1 MPFSPNLLS
10 QRLPDAIVERPV
22 VTVPSALLELDGVT
36 PLFTGVWG
44 RQWEGRVSSL
54 GAIRNGNVLE
64 PLNTTPA
71 ATHRR
76 YPIKRPIETVL
87 AAFLLLLT
95 LPVTLVVAGI
105 SAIKYRSRPFFV
117 QQRIGLHGKRFGVI
131 KIRSLPATTAPYAD
145 RDELD
150 QTEISGYGS
159 FIRSTHLD
167 ELPQLWQVV
176 TGTMGLVGPRPMI
189 ESIVD
194 RMDPDHGA
202 ARHTMRPGVTGLW
215 QVSEYG
221 SRLVLE
227 ASEYDAYYVTTANLR
242 LDAWILWA
250 TAKQTFGAEP
260 VRSEQFPSWIAL
272 PEPALREFHGPH
284 AATDAT
290 IVPIVVDG

>member
-1 MPFSPNLLS
+1 M
-10 QRLPDAIVERPV
+10 
-22 VTVPSALLELDGVT
+22 
-36 PLFTGVWG
+36 
-44 RQWEGRVSSL
+44 
-54 GAIRNGNVLE
+54 
-64 PLNTTPA
+64 
-71 ATHRR
+71 
-76 YPIKRPIETVL
+76 KRPIETVL

-95 LPVTLVVAGI
+95 LPVMLVVAGL
-105 SAIKYRSRPFFV
+105 SAIRYRSWPFFV
-117 QQRIGLHGKRFGVI
+117 QQRVGLHGKRFGVI
-131 KIRSLPATTAPYAD
+131 KIRSLPATAAPYAD

-150 QTEISGYGS
+150 QTEIDGYGS

-176 TGTMGLVGPRPMI
+176 TGTMGLVGPRPMLA
-189 ESIVD
+189 SIVD

-227 ASEYDAYYVTTANLR
+227 ATEYDTYYVTTANLR

-250 TAKQTFGAEP
+250 TAQQTFGAKP

-272 PEPALREFHGPH
+272 PEPARPRWPDAN
-284 AATDAT
+284 AATDTVAA
-290 IVPIVVDG
+290 PIVLDG